1 MKRKNERGHERCLNE
16 NHALA
21 WFSHDLD
28 FGFKNPHKFT
38 RLIRGFKAFE
48 FLSLPADKI
57 DDKISFVP
65 QISGTDQDYEEGP
78 ATIWVIVNP
87 KG

>member
-1 MKRKNERGHERCLNE
+1 MPERKPRLGVVQPRF
-16 NHALA
+16 
-21 WFSHDLD
+21 WILD

-48 FLSLPADKI
+48 FLGLLADKM